1 METGA
6 ARIGVAADERERPT
20 GPGGWRK
27 PKKLDDAGLRD
38 YALKLLAGRAL
49 STSELRRRL
58 AARAES
64 AAAVDA
70 VIARL
75 KEYDALDDR
84 RLAENFAVARLENQ
98 GLGKARVLRDLRRKR
113 IAPALAEKT
122 VERVFRGTNEA
133 KLVEQYL
140 GRKYKNVRLEELLAV
155 PKNLAAAYR
164 RLRYAGFS
172 GATCIQVLRRYS
184 QQADELGEHEAD

>member
-1 METGA
+1 M
-6 ARIGVAADERERPT
+6 AADERKRPA
-20 GPGGWRK
+20 GPGGRRR
-27 PKKLDDAGLRD
+27 PKELDDARLRD

-64 AAAVDA
+64 AAAVEA

-140 GRKYKNVRLEELLAV
+140 GRKYKNVRLEEFLAV

-184 QQADELGEHEAD
+184 QQADELGEQEAD